1 MPETRPRR
9 SGEIL
14 KTHRHKRR
22 DHGSH
27 RRIDMGT
34 TARAGSRPALELA
47 EKRLPSKR
55 QLEIVLSK
63 LKILETPKLRLEQ
76 YPVSAKAAAELLY
89 MAGCEHDDLEGRIID
104 LGTGTGRLAIGASL
118 MGSAHVVGVDVDAR
132 ALELARENAKTA
144 GVKVKWVQST
154 IDKLDGTYDT
164 VIMNP
169 PYGTRTIHADTR
181 FLDKAFQ
188 IASITYSIHKASTR
202 TFLDR
207 YVNKSRRRIAETR
220 SMSMKIPHLFS
231 FHARRSKR
239 IEVDLCRIVT

>member
-1 MPETRPRR
+1 M
-9 SGEIL
+9 
-14 KTHRHKRR
+14 
-22 DHGSH
+22 
-27 RRIDMGT
+27 DMGAT
-34 TARAGSRPALELA
+34 PRARTRPALELVD
-47 EKRLPSKR
+47 KQLPSKR
-55 QLEIVLSK
+55 QLEIILSK
-63 LKILETPKLRLEQ
+63 LKILETPTLRLEQ
-76 YPVSAKAAAELLY
+76 YPVSPEAAAELLY
-89 MAGCEHDDLEGRIID
+89 MAGFEHDDLEGRIID

-231 FHARRSKR
+231 FHARRWKS

>member
-1 MPETRPRR
+1 M
-9 SGEIL
+9 
-14 KTHRHKRR
+14 
-22 DHGSH
+22 
-27 RRIDMGT
+27 
-34 TARAGSRPALELA
+34 A

-55 QLEIVLSK
+55 QLEIMLSK
-63 LKILETPKLRLEQ
+63 LKILETPTLRLEQ
-76 YPVSAKAAAELLY
+76 YPVSAEAAAELLY
-89 MAGCEHDDLEGRIID
+89 MAGFEHDDLEGRIID

-132 ALELARENAKTA
+132 ALELARENAKSA

-188 IASITYSIHKASTR
+188 LASITYSIHKASTR

-231 FHARRSKR
+231 FHARRWKS

>member
-1 MPETRPRR
+1 
-9 SGEIL
+9 
-14 KTHRHKRR
+14 
-22 DHGSH
+22 
-27 RRIDMGT
+27 MGT

-89 MAGCEHDDLEGRIID
+89 MAGFEHDDLEGRIID

-132 ALELARENAKTA
+132 ALELARENAKSA

-188 IASITYSIHKASTR
+188 LASITYSIHKASTR

-231 FHARRSKR
+231 FHARRWKS

>member
-1 MPETRPRR
+1 M
-9 SGEIL
+9 
-14 KTHRHKRR
+14 
-22 DHGSH
+22 
-27 RRIDMGT
+27 
-34 TARAGSRPALELA
+34 A

-63 LKILETPKLRLEQ
+63 LKILETPTLRLEQ
-76 YPVSAKAAAELLY
+76 YPVSAEAAAELLY
-89 MAGCEHDDLEGRIID
+89 MAGFEHDDLEGRIID

-132 ALELARENAKTA
+132 ALELARENAKSA

-231 FHARRSKR
+231 FHARRWKS

>member
-1 MPETRPRR
+1 MVD
-9 SGEIL
+9 
-14 KTHRHKRR
+14 KQ
-22 DHGSH
+22 
-27 RRIDMGT
+27 
-34 TARAGSRPALELA
+34 
-47 EKRLPSKR
+47 LPSKR
-55 QLEIVLSK
+55 QLEIILSK
-63 LKILETPKLRLEQ
+63 LKIFETPTLRLEQ
-76 YPVSAKAAAELLY
+76 YPVSPEAAAELLY
-89 MAGCEHDDLEGRIID
+89 MAGFEHDDLEGRIID
-104 LGTGTGRLAIGASL
+104 LGTGTGRLSIGASL

-188 IASITYSIHKASTR
+188 IASITYSIHKTSTR
-202 TFLDR
+202 TFIGR
-207 YVNKSRRRIAETR
+207 YINKSRRRIAETR

-231 FHARRSKR
+231 FHARRWKS

>member
-55 QLEIVLSK
+55 QLEIMLSK
-63 LKILETPKLRLEQ
+63 LKILETPTLRLEQ
-76 YPVSAKAAAELLY
+76 YPVSAEAAAELLY
-89 MAGCEHDDLEGRIID
+89 MAGFEHDDLEGRIID

-118 MGSAHVVGVDVDAR
+118 
-132 ALELARENAKTA
+132 
-144 GVKVKWVQST
+144 
-154 IDKLDGTYDT
+154 
-164 VIMNP
+164 
-169 PYGTRTIHADTR
+169 
-181 FLDKAFQ
+181 
-188 IASITYSIHKASTR
+188 TYSSHKDSTR
-202 TFLDR
+202 PFLDR
-207 YVNKSRRRIAETR
+207 YVNKWRRRIAETR
-220 SMSMKIPHLFS
+220 SMSMKIPHFFS
-231 FHARRSKR
+231 FHARRWKS

>member
-1 MPETRPRR
+1 M
-9 SGEIL
+9 
-14 KTHRHKRR
+14 
-22 DHGSH
+22 
-27 RRIDMGT
+27 
-34 TARAGSRPALELA
+34 A

-89 MAGCEHDDLEGRIID
+89 MAGFEHDDLEGRIID

-231 FHARRSKR
+231 FHARRWKS

>member
-1 MPETRPRR
+1 
-9 SGEIL
+9 L
-14 KTHRHKRR
+14 VDKQ
-22 DHGSH
+22 
-27 RRIDMGT
+27 
-34 TARAGSRPALELA
+34 
-47 EKRLPSKR
+47 LPSKR

-63 LKILETPKLRLEQ
+63 LKILETPTLRLEQ
-76 YPVSAKAAAELLY
+76 YPVSPEAAAELLY
-89 MAGCEHDDLEGRIID
+89 MAGFEHDDLEGRIID

-231 FHARRSKR
+231 FHARRWKS